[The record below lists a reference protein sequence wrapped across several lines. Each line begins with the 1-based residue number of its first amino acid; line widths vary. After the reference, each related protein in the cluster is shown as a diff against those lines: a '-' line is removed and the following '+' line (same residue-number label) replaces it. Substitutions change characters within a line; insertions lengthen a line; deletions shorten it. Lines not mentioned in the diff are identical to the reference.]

1 MIRRLLVANRGEIA
15 CRIFRTCRDLGIST
29 VAVFSDADAAAAHVE
44 QADTA
49 VWLPGN
55 TPAETYLRADL
66 LIEAARRTDADAIHP
81 GYGFL
86 SENAEF
92 AQAVIDAGL
101 TWVGP
106 PPAAIET
113 MGSKIRSKKLMDDA
127 GVPVLTELEPAA
139 VTDDQLPVLVK
150 ASAGGGGRGMRVA
163 RSLAEL
169 PDTVAAASS
178 EAASAFGDPTVFCE
192 PYLER
197 GRHIEVQILA
207 DEHGTTWALGERECS
222 IQRRHQKIIE
232 ETPSPMVDP
241 EMRERLCGAAVAAAE
256 AVGYVGAG
264 TVEFLATEAGRF
276 YFLEMNTR
284 LQVEHPVT
292 ECVTGLDLV
301 AWQLRIALGEPL
313 PQDGPPPFDGHSIE
327 ARLYAEDPAHDW
339 QPTAGHLHRFEFPSP
354 AACFDRPQ
362 RYGLRVDAGYRS
374 GDTVSTHYDAMLAK
388 VITWAPNRG
397 EAIARLA
404 GALGEAHLH
413 GVTTNRDLLVR
424 LLHHEEFRAGDF
436 DTSFF
441 GRHGLETLA
450 SPLATPE
457 VQRLC
462 AAAAALSDAAVNRTK
477 VADLAGLPS
486 AWRNV
491 PAVPQRK
498 EYAVGAT
505 TIAIEYQWT
514 RGGIQLEGFDRL
526 RVVDFGPALVT
537 LEVDGLRTTFTVAT
551 YPDRVCVDCSAGA
564 VTLERINR
572 FPDPAEQHAAG
583 TLLAPMPGTVTA
595 LHAADGDAVSNGD
608 PLITLEAM
616 KMHHTIS
623 ASDDGIAEIK
633 VVVGQQVDAGAIL
646 AIVAERTD
654 ES

>member
-29 VAVFSDADAAAAHVE
+29 VAVFSDADAGAAHVAR
-44 QADTA
+44 ADAA
-49 VWLPGN
+49 VRLPGN
-55 TPAETYLRADL
+55 TPAETYLRIDL
-66 LIEAARRTDADAIHP
+66 LIEAARRTGADAVHP

-92 AQAVIDAGL
+92 ADAVIDAGL

-106 PPAAIET
+106 PPSAIET

-150 ASAGGGGRGMRVA
+150 ASAGGGGRGMRIA

-169 PDTVAAASS
+169 PATVSAASS

-192 PYLER
+192 PFLER
-197 GRHIEVQILA
+197 GRHIEVQVLA
-207 DEHGTTWALGERECS
+207 DQHGTTWALGERECS
-222 IQRRHQKIIE
+222 IQRRHQKILE
-232 ETPSPMVDP
+232 ETPSPMVDAA
-241 EMRERLCGAAVAAAE
+241 MRERLCDAAVSAAE

-264 TVEFLATEAGRF
+264 TVEFLATEEGRF

-301 AWQLRIALGEPL
+301 AWQLRIAAGAPL
-313 PQDGPPPFDGHSIE
+313 PEGGPPPFDGHSIE
-327 ARLYAEDPAHDW
+327 ARLYAEDPANDW
-339 QPTAGHLHRFEFPSP
+339 QPTAGHLYRFEFPGP
-354 AACFDRPQ
+354 DAHFDLPR
-362 RYGLRVDAGYRS
+362 RYGLRLDAGYRS

-388 VITWAPNRG
+388 VITWAPGRA
-397 EAIARLA
+397 EALARLA
-404 GALGEAHLH
+404 GTLEEAHLH

-424 LLHHEEFRAGDF
+424 VLRHDEFSSGDF

-441 GRHGLETLA
+441 DRHGLDTLA
-450 SPLATPE
+450 RLLATPE
-457 VQRLC
+457 VQRHC
-462 AAAAALSDAAVNRTK
+462 ALAAALADAAVNRAK
-477 VADLAGLPS
+477 VRDLTGLPP

-498 EYAVGAT
+498 EYAVGAS
-505 TIAIEYQWT
+505 TIAIDYRWT
-514 RGGIQLEGFDRL
+514 RDGLRPEGFDNL
-526 RVVDFGPALVT
+526 RVVDFGPELVV
-537 LEVDGLRTTFTVAT
+537 LEVDGVRTTFAVAT
-551 YPDRVCVDCSAGA
+551 YPDRVCVDSSVGS
-564 VTLERINR
+564 VTLEPVNR
-572 FPDPAEQHAAG
+572 FPDPAEQLAAG

-595 LHAADGDAVSNGD
+595 IHAADGDAVDNGA

-616 KMHHTIS
+616 KMHHTI
-623 ASDDGIAEIK
+623 AAPGDGIAEIT
-633 VVVGQQVDAGAIL
+633 VLVGQQVDAGTIL
-646 AIVAERTD
+646 AIVTD
-654 ES
+654 TEDRS